1 MTGLAAALLVGGVFT
16 SCSDDDPVN
25 PDNGGNGNGNGGG
38 STSEVVS
45 SYVVAASV
53 GDANY
58 LLTADTLGDGSISAK
73 NNGLTTESGTQW
85 IFYKDKYLYRL
96 VYNQGN
102 AGVTSSYVLNTE
114 GKVKERDNTYE
125 IKRFTSYGIYG
136 DYIITSSTGDLGEEY
151 ADENG
156 YLPKGFLLSYLDVA
170 KETFTTNTNTI
181 LSENYLGNGEFVTLA
196 GILQANGRIYSAAI
210 PMGLSKYG
218 VKAEGGKYVKYP
230 ELVKTESGGSGS
242 GAYEK
247 GELQWTQYP
256 NEAWVAIYAN
266 EKFEN
271 PKLIKT
277 YFLYVLPIF
286 MHFAA
291 ILLVL
296 IRFIVSTKKRYVK
309 IILMMLLLAPL
320 VVETLVGIVDMLL
333 SQLAV
338 ISYTQAFL
346 KRTLMY
352 FNWDTGGWA
361 TVVKDSGYYLLNKVF
376 SYSVLVMMALAF
388 WNIKRSKKK
397 LWDEKLENYF
407 VIYFFVIIACFF
419 MQTPSYQRFTFV
431 FFPYG
436 AALFGQYVRENASHK
451 VTAWAFNTV
460 VCCLAMVGYFLSFYM
475 LNTMIPVEKFVIDVL
490 TYSPLFS

>member
-1 MTGLAAALLVGGVFT
+1 M
-16 SCSDDDPVN
+16 
-25 PDNGGNGNGNGGG
+25 
-38 STSEVVS
+38 
-45 SYVVAASV
+45 
-53 GDANY
+53 
-58 LLTADTLGDGSISAK
+58 GDGSISAK

-277 YFLYVLPIF
+277 DKISYACGRNRSQYYQTIWTADNGDVYVFSPSYAKTMTAEVQKTTLPAGVVRIKANAEGFDPDYYCNLEAQTGGKAFLRCWHITEDYFLLLMYDRPLTESG
-286 MHFAA
+286 FAA
-291 ILLVL
+291 KELAIYKGEDKSL
-296 IRFIVSTKKRYVK
+296 TYVK
-309 IILMMLLLAPL
+309 GLPS
-320 VVETLVGIVDMLL
+320 TD
-333 SQLAV
+333 V
-338 ISYTQAFL
+338 ISGFGNTPFSEDGIAYMAVTTTDGSQPAVYRIDP
-346 KRTLMY
+346 KT
-352 FNWDTGGWA
+352 A
-361 TVVKDSGYYLLNKVF
+361 TATKGLTVEAEQISGVG
-376 SYSVLVMMALAF
+376 
-388 WNIKRSKKK
+388 K
-397 LWDEKLENYF
+397 L
-407 VIYFFVIIACFF
+407 
-419 MQTPSYQRFTFV
+419 T
-431 FFPYG
+431 
-436 AALFGQYVRENASHK
+436 AAQE
-451 VTAWAFNTV
+451 
-460 VCCLAMVGYFLSFYM
+460 
-475 LNTMIPVEKFVIDVL
+475 
-490 TYSPLFS
+490 

>member
-1 MTGLAAALLVGGVFT
+1 MTVPFSLLGYISKNKVQRVLGLFFLALFMGLMAMCFRDPKTDPDIVRYIAAVKDYANVSFFRAFNHGSYENLYVIDIWFWIIAKTGNYQLIAGTSVFFT
-16 SCSDDDPVN
+16 
-25 PDNGGNGNGNGGG
+25 
-38 STSEVVS
+38 
-45 SYVVAASV
+45 
-53 GDANY
+53 Y
-58 LLTADTLGDGSISAK
+58 LIS
-73 NNGLTTESGTQW
+73 L
-85 IFYKDKYLYRL
+85 
-96 VYNQGN
+96 
-102 AGVTSSYVLNTE
+102 YVLQ
-114 GKVKERDNTYE
+114 
-125 IKRFTSYGIYG
+125 
-136 DYIITSSTGDLGEEY
+136 DYAHSKSFNLRQRVYTL
-151 ADENG
+151 
-156 YLPKGFLLSYLDVA
+156 FLL
-170 KETFTTNTNTI
+170 
-181 LSENYLGNGEFVTLA
+181 
-196 GILQANGRIYSAAI
+196 
-210 PMGLSKYG
+210 MGLMNFCFS
-218 VKAEGGKYVKYP
+218 VNALRS
-230 ELVKTESGGSGS
+230 ELAFAMILLAV
-242 GAYEK
+242 YR
-247 GELQWTQYP
+247 ELYQKRRSVW
-256 NEAWVAIYAN
+256 
-266 EKFEN
+266 
-271 PKLIKT
+271 T

-296 IRFIVSTKKRYVK
+296 IRFI
-309 IILMMLLLAPL
+309 
-320 VVETLVGIVDMLL
+320 
-333 SQLAV
+333 AV
-338 ISYTQAFL
+338 SYTQAFL

-407 VIYFFVIIACFF
+407 AIYFFVIIACFF